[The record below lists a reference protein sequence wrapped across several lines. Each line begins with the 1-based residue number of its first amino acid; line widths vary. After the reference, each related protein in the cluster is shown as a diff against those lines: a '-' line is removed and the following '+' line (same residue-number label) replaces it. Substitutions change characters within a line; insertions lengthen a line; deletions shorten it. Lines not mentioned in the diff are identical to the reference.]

1 MFENNRKSVFGVIR
15 KALVSVL
22 LLMLCLCICACSEI
36 IYAEVGLYNE
46 RKFIV
51 LAEAF
56 EENGMDAWQPD
67 YTVEEY
73 EKVKDIFSKDDA
85 LLYYDKLG
93 EDECNKIMMALG
105 YEDYDDFLISKGYVD
120 KNGKADRDRYRMD
133 THKRITKEMT
143 GGK

>member
-36 IYAEVGLYNE
+36 IYAEVALYNE

-56 EENGMDAWQPD
+56 EENGMGVWQAD

-73 EKVKDIFSKDDA
+73 EKVKDIFSEDDA

-93 EDECNKIMMALG
+93 EDECNKIMSALG

-120 KNGKADRDRYRMD
+120 KNGKADRYRYRMD

-143 GGK
+143 GEK